1 MTTANDT
8 HAELIDA
15 LSTIAAMRGDAA
27 RDILKQI
34 KTLQYRLRDALLD
47 EGRAFQRLADASSE
61 RAKRR
66 ERRRPE
72 GHYSVEYDGVE

>member
-1 MTTANDT
+1 MTNTNDT
-8 HAELIDA
+8 HTELIDA
-15 LSTIAAMRGDAA
+15 LSTIAEMRGQAA

-34 KTLQYRLRDALLD
+34 ETLQYRLRNALLD
-47 EGRAFQRLADASSE
+47 EGRAFQRLADASPE

-72 GHYSVEYDGVE
+72 GHHTVEYDGVE